1 MRAVF
6 LGNSGCGG
14 IAEVLDT
21 GATATLVCFRRPQN
35 HNRPLE
41 KNGRQEVSTY
51 PSSARFRSG
60 VGRLGEVRHAAGI
73 PVGIAGR
80 KGKFTAFMPDP
91 NIPALLLKGAM
102 EAPGG
107 QLDFPR
113 DVLELRRQVVA
124 SHLRSE
130 YPERYRFRE
139 RRTEESARPRS
150 LGLLF

>member
-51 PSSARFRSG
+51 PSSARLRF
-60 VGRLGEVRHAAGI
+60 GRGRFGEVRFAADI
-73 PVGIAGR
+73 PMVVAGD
-80 KGKFTAFMPDP
+80 KGKFAAF
-91 NIPALLLKGAM
+91 LLGAVAPVLLRKGVM
-102 EAPGG
+102 EALGG
-107 QLDFPR
+107 QLDLPR
-113 DVLELRRQVVA
+113 RALA
-124 SHLRSE
+124 
-130 YPERYRFRE
+130 
-139 RRTEESARPRS
+139 
-150 LGLLF
+150 